1 MRCKSPETQ
10 RKFPSRN
17 AIQASSAIAHVVECG
32 YFLAGTVNSPGNYHW
47 PDCRLPRP
55 RPLWSGRC
63 RQIGQFSFLRTNAL
77 CGASWRNSRCT
88 GQGRCQPDLRIPTI
102 WFAHDQIVS
111 FFIKL
116 HQTPFV
122 LRAPQVGRLWLI
134 SG

>member
-10 RKFPSRN
+10 RKFFSRN

-63 RQIGQFSFLRTNAL
+63 RQIGQFSFLRTQRIMWGKLEEQPLYRAGAL
-77 CGASWRNSRCT
+77 PT
-88 GQGRCQPDLRIPTI
+88 GSANTNHLVR
-102 WFAHDQIVS
+102 S
-111 FFIKL
+111 
-116 HQTPFV
+116 
-122 LRAPQVGRLWLI
+122 
-134 SG
+134 